1 MPINRISEEMIN
13 EIVENYPG
21 LTVLNLS
28 NNEIVEIQNLSP
40 LSSLTCLN
48 LSGNQILVN
57 L

>member
-1 MPINRISEEMIN
+1 MSINRISEEMIS

-28 NNEIVEIQNLSP
+28 NNEIEEIQNISP

-48 LSGNQILVN
+48 ISGNKILVRA
-57 L
+57 